1 MTTSFLLIIKYS
13 NPFEGLLPRFWRQTP
28 NIIISNC
35 TFDYFYRF
43 FFFSSWCS
51 VPRVRFR
58 NGQRCG
64 VLLSRVGEGHL
75 QKWWKRR
82 SSRAWHILR
91 HIRFFFFLFKEH
103 IQKVEDLNIYFLQTF
118 HIIIY
123 PLVHGKPSS
132 ISRGQVHLVRAQKL
146 NNQTMNHLRTFF
158 LDFGY
163 TSTEITGCY

>member
-1 MTTSFLLIIKYS
+1 MYLEIDLGMVKGVVFFCQGWGKGSCKSGGKGDPAEHGTFS
-13 NPFEGLLPRFWRQTP
+13 G
-28 NIIISNC
+28 IS
-35 TFDYFYRF
+35 D
-43 FFFSSWCS
+43 
-51 VPRVRFR
+51 
-58 NGQRCG
+58 
-64 VLLSRVGEGHL
+64 
-75 QKWWKRR
+75 
-82 SSRAWHILR
+82 
-91 HIRFFFFLFKEH
+91 FFFLFKEH

-132 ISRGQVHLVRAQKL
+132 ISRVQVHLVRAQKL